1 MQSALKLAVVTMALL
16 APEADA
22 HAHLSGVRASGG
34 NASNRNK
41 IRNGIV
47 RAADGQIP
55 GTEEGY
61 QCDHCVLENTNKNG
75 QTTGGWWSSNPGAH
89 VSKGNVQPQVACM
102 SRDAYGAR
110 GVLGIRAGENI
121 TTSTFVN
128 ADHGG
133 FYRYDLSYNTNP
145 SNGDFQQITGWWR
158 ISENNEGTGQG
169 SRYVGWNEGDLQNY
183 IQRMNCVGAGCTGNN
198 NPNRDV
204 SETWQ
209 FPGDARQGAAV
220 MRWMW
225 YSLETPQIYSHCVDL
240 NIGGGGGGNPPPPP
254 PPPPPPSG
262 GCANLYDQCGGSGGT
277 NPGSRSCCQGSCQ
290 VQNEYYHQCL

>member
-1 MQSALKLAVVTMALL
+1 MQSALKLCAVVTMALL

-22 HAHLSGVRASGG
+22 HAHLSGVRTSGG
-34 NASNRNK
+34 SASNRNM

-47 RAADGQIP
+47 RGADGTIP
-55 GTEEGY
+55 GPVQDY

-102 SRDAYGAR
+102 SGDGYGAR

-133 FYRYDLSYNTNP
+133 FYRYELSYNTNP

-158 ISENNEGTGQG
+158 ISENNEGTGEG
-169 SRYVGWNEGDLQNY
+169 SRYVGFNEGDLQNY
-183 IQRMNCVGAGCTGNN
+183 IQRMNCVGGGCTGNN

-204 SETWQ
+204 SETWE
-209 FPGDARQGAAV
+209 FPGNARQGAAV

-240 NIGGGGGGNPPPPP
+240 NI
-254 PPPPPPSG
+254 
-262 GCANLYDQCGGSGGT
+262 
-277 NPGSRSCCQGSCQ
+277 
-290 VQNEYYHQCL
+290 VV